1 AGRDVGLVSRAL
13 AGVAYRLNPDGDV
26 VRRIRADAGAGFLAY
41 ASGSLWDGNH
51 DAGRGSRYDAST
63 GQHLAD
69 LTSSH
74 PIDTISA
81 GGHYLLVDTGPGRAL
96 GGIISGLGPNTA
108 VFAAHPGELFG
119 ADSALRVDL
128 GADQIEYATCAKLLN
143 YPDLSGRRSTRLRP
157 EISYAM

>member
-1 AGRDVGLVSRAL
+1 WVADPTGVVRIDPASDQIREVSGLRGTCAGGGGGCVLAGRDVGWVSRAL

-51 DAGRGSRYDAST
+51 DAGRVSRYDAST

-119 ADSALRVDL
+119 
-128 GADQIEYATCAKLLN
+128 
-143 YPDLSGRRSTRLRP
+143 
-157 EISYAM
+157 